1 MKLLQQLTVAGKV
14 YPLIKDDVRLAL
26 NTPGRACF
34 TVQATEPLKGS
45 VIYQAGWTGQAL
57 RYVFVGTVANSATIN
72 HRTQQLY
79 CRELTAVLH
88 RPLELALRHVTLP
101 QVLDAIHTQTQLTF
115 VTPEA
120 AYTQE
125 QAAYFYS
132 LASGYKAMDDLA
144 KVYQI
149 PNFIWQQ
156 QEDGTVYVGSWQESS
171 WAMNTVELPDQLLT
185 EHVTGCSATIGL
197 MPALR
202 VGVKTNR
209 GRINSVTLQQ
219 HKMDIEWTPLDA

>member
-1 MKLLQQLTVAGKV
+1 MKLLQQLTIAGKV

-34 TVQATEPLKGS
+34 TVQAAEPLSGS
-45 VIYQAGWTGQAL
+45 VIYQAGWTGQTL
-57 RYVFVGTVANSATIN
+57 RYVFIGTVEKAATIN

-101 QVLDAIHTQTQLTF
+101 QVLEAIHTQTQLTF

-120 AYTQE
+120 AYT
-125 QAAYFYS
+125 YFYS
-132 LASGYKAMDDLA
+132 LTSGYKVMDDLA

-149 PNFIWQQ
+149 PDFIWQQ
-156 QEDGTVYVGSWQESS
+156 QAEGTVYVGNWNDSS
-171 WAMNTVELPDQLLT
+171 WAMNTVDIPDSLLM

-202 VGVKTNR
+202 PGVNTHR
-209 GRINSVTLQQ
+209 GRINSIVLQQ
-219 HKMDIEWTPLDA
+219 HKMDIEWTPLNA